1 MSLSLLGLALTLGVG
16 QKGHE
21 DILQL
26 RSPIAQPYAY
36 VHGGSH
42 VGLPIAESPDPT
54 INYRWNTIK
63 NEDDLQIYVLRPKL
77 VVSKTP
83 QLFGNLAS
91 LTSSSPNV
99 EVKGIGSIRLDFGVE
114 SGAWIEFDSPDLAGD
129 VEMSISEYNQPGV
142 DKTRKPERIGNTYR
156 LKLND
161 EYYEGVRFGWI
172 HVKSVQKPWHITGVR
187 AVCQVKPTNY
197 AGSFACSD
205 PMLTKAWY
213 VSAYGVKASLCK
225 DYFGSILMERGDR
238 ISFTGDAHPSQAAAL
253 VAFANYDF
261 VRKNLENTSKQDN
274 GIRSYSLYWV
284 LSLLD
289 YYKYTGDEATLQHF
303 LANAD
308 AKLESAYKAFGTN
321 PPLSFY
327 GWDDGLGAGFEI
339 WFRPNTESQ
348 SAYKMLSIRLW
359 SEFARTMEEI
369 GNKELF
375 EKYRRYAEE
384 KYADVSKSPN
394 WTKGFGIHA
403 SADAVNTDFLDSK
416 MQQEFSDGVF
426 SDRVNRLS
434 ISPFNQY
441 FILQAMSRLSKWD
454 DALTT
459 VDDMWGGMIRYGGTA
474 TFEVYRPTWNSVLA
488 KNDPVPNSQSGI
500 TSLCHPWGA
509 GVVKWLNEDILG
521 ISPKYPGFDEY
532 YVKPHL
538 GTKLNWVSGTTP
550 TPHGD
555 IKFRYDVT
563 TGKGQ
568 LISPKGTVARLGIP
582 MAGRS
587 VTQIRIN
594 GKLVWDGDAY
604 EFDEFDGIKPGG
616 QRDEFFMFTLTK
628 PGQYDIQTTYFPGRI
643 KTIPSKETYP
653 ARLVKQDFQT
663 RGNWGGIYG
672 RDGHILCGYIP
683 GSKDKLELP
692 SYVDSIDYFRA
703 FPKAGRPDSTVWE
716 ASTSNPVALA
726 PDRQNSP
733 NRVASC
739 VSNSDQTMTL
749 AIKIKDRKKHRI
761 TLYFADWKNLGS
773 SQAVEI
779 LDGETMQLLAPVSI
793 VKNHVKGVYL
803 VFEYDRSIKF
813 RFNKIRG
820 PLVTLSGV
828 FFD

>member
-1 MSLSLLGLALTLGVG
+1 MLGVS
-16 QKGHE
+16 QKGGE
-21 DILQL
+21 DTLQL

-36 VHGGSH
+36 VHGGSR
-42 VGLPIAESPDPT
+42 VGVSIAESPDPT
-54 INYRWNTIK
+54 INYRWNSIK
-63 NEDDLQIYVLRPKL
+63 NEDDLQIYVLRPK
-77 VVSKTP
+77 VATP
-83 QLFGNLAS
+83 TPAQSFANLAS

-99 EVKGIGSIRLDFGVE
+99 EVKGAGSIRLDFGVE
-114 SGAWIEFDSPDLAGD
+114 SGAWIEFDSPDLAGE
-129 VEMSISEYNQPGV
+129 VEMSISEYNEPGI

-161 EYYEGVRFGWI
+161 ELYEGVRFAWVHI
-172 HVKSVQKPWHITGVR
+172 KKFHKPWHITGIR

-197 AGSFACSD
+197 AGSFSCSD
-205 PMLTKAWY
+205 SMLTKAWY
-213 VSAYGVKASLCK
+213 MSAYGVKASLCK

-289 YYKYTGDEATLQHF
+289 YYNYTGDEETLKHF
-303 LANAD
+303 LVNAD

-348 SAYKMLSIRLW
+348 NAYKMLSIRVW
-359 SEFARTMEEI
+359 REFAKAMDQV
-369 GNKELF
+369 GNFKLY
-375 EKYRRYAEE
+375 EKYLGYAKE
-384 KYADVSKSPN
+384 KYIEVSKTPN

-403 SADAVNTDFLDSK
+403 SADAINTDLLDSRQ
-416 MQQEFSDGVF
+416 QQEFSDGIF
-426 SDRVNRLS
+426 NDRVNRLS

-441 FILQAMSRLSKWD
+441 FILQAMSRLGKWD

-474 TFEVYRPTWNSVLA
+474 TFEVYRPTWNSILA

-521 ISPKYPGFDEY
+521 ISPTSPGFEKYD
-532 YVKPHL
+532 VKPHL

-550 TPHGD
+550 TPHGE
-555 IKFRYDVT
+555 IKFRYDLAK
-563 TGKGQ
+563 GIGQ
-568 LISPKGTVARLGIP
+568 LISPKGTVAQLGIP
-582 MAGRS
+582 EAGRI
-587 VTQIRIN
+587 VKQIRIN
-594 GKLVWDGDAY
+594 GNLVWDG
-604 EFDEFDGIKPGG
+604 EFHEFTGIKPRGIADG
-616 QRDEFFMFTLTK
+616 FFNFDLPN

-643 KTIPSKETYP
+643 KTIPSKEIYP
-653 ARLVKQDFQT
+653 AKLVNQDFKT
-663 RGNWGGIYG
+663 SGNWGGVYG
-672 RDGHILCGYIP
+672 RDGFILCGYLP

-692 SYVDSIDYFRA
+692 SYVESVDFFRA

-716 ASTSNPVALA
+716 ASTSNPIALA
-726 PDRQNSP
+726 PDPQNSK
-733 NRVASC
+733 NRTASC
-739 VSNSDQTMTL
+739 ISNSDQTMSL
-749 AIKIKDRKKHRI
+749 AIKMKDRKKHRI
-761 TLYFADWKNLGS
+761 ALYFADWKNQGS

-779 LDGETMQLLAPVSI
+779 LDGETMQLLAPVSM
-793 VKNHVKGVYL
+793 VKNHAKGVYL
-803 VFEYDRSIKF
+803 VFECDRSVKF

-820 PLVTLSGV
+820 SIVTISGI

>member
-1 MSLSLLGLALTLGVG
+1 MILSLVAVTLSLGFG
-16 QKGHE
+16 QQGGE
-21 DILQL
+21 DVLQL

-36 VHGGSH
+36 VNGGML
-42 VGLPIAESPDPT
+42 VGKPIPESPDPT

-63 NEDDLQIYVLRPKL
+63 NEDDLQIYVLRPK
-77 VVSKTP
+77 VAVSSPP
-83 QLFGNLAS
+83 QSFGNIAS
-91 LTSSSPNV
+91 MTSSSPNV
-99 EVKGIGSIRLDFGVE
+99 EVKGTGSIRLDFGVE

-156 LKLND
+156 LKLN
-161 EYYEGVRFGWI
+161 EELYEGVRFGWI

-197 AGSFACSD
+197 AGSFSCSD
-205 PMLTKAWY
+205 SMLTKAWY
-213 VSAYGVKASLCK
+213 MSAYGVKASLCK

-289 YYKYTGDEATLQHF
+289 YYNYTGDEETLKHF

-308 AKLESAYKAFGTN
+308 AKLELAYKAFGTN

-348 SAYKMLSIRLW
+348 NAYKMLSIRLW
-359 SEFARTMEEI
+359 REFAIAMDRI
-369 GNKELF
+369 GNKVLGDKYQAYAQ
-375 EKYRRYAEE
+375 EKF
-384 KYADVSKSPN
+384 VSVSQSSN
-394 WTKGFGIHA
+394 WSKDFGIHA
-403 SADAVNTDFLDSK
+403 AADAVNTDFLDSK
-416 MQQEFSDGVF
+416 KQQEFSDGVF

-441 FILQAMSRLSKWD
+441 FILQAMSRLGKWD

-474 TFEVYRPTWNSVLA
+474 TFEVYRPTWNSILA

-521 ISPKYPGFDEY
+521 ISPTSPGFDQY
-532 YVKPHL
+532 DVKPHL

-555 IKFRYDVT
+555 IKFRYDVAK
-563 TGKGQ
+563 GSGQ
-568 LISPKGTVARLGIP
+568 LISPKGTVARLGVP
-582 MAGRS
+582 EAGRT
-587 VTQIRIN
+587 VKEIRIN
-594 GKLVWDGDAY
+594 GNLVWDG
-604 EFDEFDGIKPGG
+604 EFHEFAGIKPRGVADG
-616 QRDEFFMFTLTK
+616 FFNFELAK
-628 PGQYDIQTTYFPGRI
+628 PGQYDIQTTYFPGRL
-643 KTIPSKETYP
+643 KTIPSKEIYP
-653 ARLVKQDFQT
+653 ARLVKQDVKT
-663 RGNWGGIYG
+663 SGNWGGVYG
-672 RDGHILCGYIP
+672 RDGFILCGYLP
-683 GSKDKLELP
+683 DSKDKQELP

-703 FPKAGRPDSTVWE
+703 FPNAGRPDSTVWE
-716 ASTSNPVALA
+716 ASTSSPAALS
-726 PDRQNSP
+726 PDRQNGSS
-733 NRVASC
+733 RVASC
-739 VSNSDQTMTL
+739 VSNSDQTMSL
-749 AIKIKDRKKHRI
+749 AIKFKDRKKHQVA
-761 TLYFADWKNLGS
+761 LYFADWKNQGS

-779 LDGETMQLLAPVSI
+779 LDGETMRLLAPVSM
-793 VKNHVKGVYL
+793 VKNHAKGVYL
-803 VFEYDRSIKF
+803 VFECDRPVKF

-820 PLVTLSGV
+820 SLVTVSGV